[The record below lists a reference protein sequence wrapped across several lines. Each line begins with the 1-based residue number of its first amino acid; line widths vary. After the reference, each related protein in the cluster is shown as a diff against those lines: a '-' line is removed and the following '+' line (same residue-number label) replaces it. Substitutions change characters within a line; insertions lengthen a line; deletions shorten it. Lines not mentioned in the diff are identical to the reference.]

1 MHKSSAAGVPEAA
14 AEIEEEEEE
23 EAEKQGGRRAVP
35 GVARNLRIL
44 GGSNQ
49 FCVRLAACHEE

>member
-14 AEIEEEEEE
+14 AEREEEEEE
-23 EAEKQGGRRAVP
+23 EEEQGGRRAVP